1 MELFIDI
8 ETFGQKPE
16 EKELI
21 LPTRDDVKLGN
32 LKDVA
37 KIEMKIQEA
46 LPVMIAEA
54 KAKHDE
60 AFDKEWRGNALKST
74 KGSIIAI
81 SYAIDNQPV
90 VNLSAKTEK
99 QEVVILNDLNDALGE
114 IAPHIPTLRTVAHYG
129 KGFDFPWLRHRAIK
143 YGFRNIYNAFTYNG
157 RYDNRAVDTLE
168 LFQGTDFRNHYSLDS
183 IATFFGLE
191 GKTGMT
197 GADVHDAFLAGEHG
211 KIAEY
216 CGHDVEVLRN
226 VYNKI
231 MRFGK

>member
-46 LPVMIAEA
+46 LPAMIAEA

-74 KGSIIAI
+74 NGYIIAI
-81 SYAIDNQPV
+81 SYAIYCSPEDNMSPT
-90 VNLSAKTEK
+90 TER
-99 QEVVILNDLNDALGE
+99 Q
-114 IAPHIPTLRTVAHYG
+114 
-129 KGFDFPWLRHRAIK
+129 
-143 YGFRNIYNAFTYNG
+143 
-157 RYDNRAVDTLE
+157 
-168 LFQGTDFRNHYSLDS
+168 
-183 IATFFGLE
+183 
-191 GKTGMT
+191 
-197 GADVHDAFLAGEHG
+197 
-211 KIAEY
+211 
-216 CGHDVEVLRN
+216 
-226 VYNKI
+226 
-231 MRFGK
+231 